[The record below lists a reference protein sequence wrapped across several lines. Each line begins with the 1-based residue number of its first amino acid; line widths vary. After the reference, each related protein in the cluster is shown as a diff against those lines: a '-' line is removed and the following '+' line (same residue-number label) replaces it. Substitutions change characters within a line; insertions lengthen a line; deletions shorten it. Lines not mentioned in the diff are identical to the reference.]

1 MDVKRRREAA
11 NGASIRWR
19 EPLAATEV
27 SDQVL
32 FDQMAEAAVAG
43 AKHKLEIDFWL
54 EVDIGTDISQVG
66 KEFAKAMHR
75 AAMNVRCLIDS
86 LYDDGSVKET
96 ADASQR
102 ARLSAL
108 VSHIPTEQNIQAKYF
123 IYVFPEQ

>member
-11 NGASIRWR
+11 NGQSIRWR
-19 EPLAATEV
+19 EPLAPTEV

-43 AKHKLEIDFWL
+43 AKHRLEFDFWL
-54 EVDIGTDISQVG
+54 HVDSGSDVSQVG
-66 KEFAKAMHR
+66 KAFAKAMNR

-86 LYDDGSVKET
+86 LNDNGSVNQA

-102 ARLSAL
+102 QRLSAL
-108 VSHIPTEQNIQAKYF
+108 ISQIPTEQNIQAKYF

>member
-11 NGASIRWR
+11 NGQSIRWR

-32 FDQMAEAAVAG
+32 FDRMAQAAVAG
-43 AKHKLEIDFWL
+43 AKHRLEFDFWL
-54 EVDIGTDISQVG
+54 HVDSGSDVSQVG
-66 KEFAKAMHR
+66 KSFAKAMNR

-86 LYDDGSVKET
+86 LNDNGSVNQA
-96 ADASQR
+96 ADFSQR
-102 ARLSAL
+102 QRLSAL
-108 VSHIPTEQNIQAKYF
+108 ISEIPTEQNIQAKYF